1 MMKKNVLIG
10 LALSALVSSG
20 AKAENGNGIGT
31 GEVNESE
38 TAALDTVVSRRF
50 MTDEVVIENDPKT
63 LGSLRHQA
71 LSYSEIGGA
80 NLRNVQINS
89 LKTASQFV
97 PNLFIPDYG
106 SRLTSAI
113 YIRGIGSRV
122 NTPAVGLYGDDVAF
136 KEKSAFDISFNDVS
150 RIEVLRGPQSTLYGS
165 NTMGGL
171 IQVYSHSPLEVF
183 QFGPQTVINLGG
195 STKDVGR
202 YVNFRTMHPMGN
214 SAAYSVSGFYQGRDG
229 YNTNTFLN
237 RSSNGGNEGGGKF
250 RLVYNP
256 ASDRRFLLDF
266 KTSLEYSDENGY
278 DYYNVKDHQI
288 VENELGSY
296 RRTLMN
302 TSLKLKYDFAH

>member
-1 MMKKNVLIG
+1 
-10 LALSALVSSG
+10 
-20 AKAENGNGIGT
+20 
-31 GEVNESE
+31 
-38 TAALDTVVSRRF
+38 

-80 NLRNVQINS
+80 NLKNVQINS

-122 NTPAVGLYGDDVAF
+122 NTPAVGLYVDDVAF
-136 KEKSAFDISFNDVS
+136 KEKSAFDIAFNDVS

-183 QFGPQTVINLGG
+183 QFGRQTVINLGG

-202 YVNFRTMHPMGN
+202 Y
-214 SAAYSVSGFYQGRDG
+214 
-229 YNTNTFLN
+229 
-237 RSSNGGNEGGGKF
+237 
-250 RLVYNP
+250 
-256 ASDRRFLLDF
+256 
-266 KTSLEYSDENGY
+266 
-278 DYYNVKDHQI
+278 
-288 VENELGSY
+288 
-296 RRTLMN
+296 
-302 TSLKLKYDFAH
+302 